1 MRNNSKRTK
10 ASSFTAARK
19 HLPAAIDH
27 ASSLRGRLIRHK
39 IRSCG
44 TQKKKG
50 AECIGAFLQL

>member
-1 MRNNSKRTK
+1 
-10 ASSFTAARK
+10 
-19 HLPAAIDH
+19 
-27 ASSLRGRLIRHK
+27 LRGRLIRHK